1 MNFETGKALL
11 KFTNI
16 GLQTAARRLFSKEDG
31 ERFLHNA
38 LCGMPGAPAK
48 IGQLLGMRN
57 ACEIPAPAPM
67 PLELVKS
74 IIGSESPA
82 LAAQI
87 ESLSEWSRTAS
98 IGQTHQAILKSG
110 ELVAIKVQYS
120 DVVKTLSAQIDAI
133 FGVAGYSPARNYDFD
148 VGTTKNFLR
157 QKLLEE
163 TDYRVE
169 AATQI
174 RFGSRYKGSSII
186 IPKVY
191 EEYSTGKILTQS
203 WEDSESLSTLKTHMT
218 YGQCCKAG
226 AIFSA
231 FLLDS
236 TFGLGIIHTD
246 LNPGNYGFRINNTDR
261 PAASEGPSMHS
272 AVAEE
277 NIQIVLYDFGSS
289 YTLTRDQGVQI
300 FRWLDATLAKDP
312 MRVRGSLE
320 DLGFDAKRL
329 APIADKLLPL
339 SEALFTPLTKEG
351 VWTAQDWHLEDHM
364 DEILKQDKWW
374 FRTAGPAWFMYFMR
388 TVQGWHHALTVLD
401 GAFNLGQIW
410 HKWSQQLQAV
420 SAFMPPSASM
430 AAAAANTPVVP
441 SVIDGVELKSQFL
454 RVLVKEG
461 TEEIVDLT
469 LPARAIEDLD
479 ELLPDNVAQKCAD
492 DGIDL
497 AAIKKQAIASGGL
510 PQELFSADLGLR
522 HYRVW
527 LA

>member
-11 KFTNI
+11 KFTSI

-57 ACEIPAPAPM
+57 ASEIPAPAPM

-74 IIGSESPA
+74 IIGRESLA
-82 LAAQI
+82 LAEQI

-98 IGQTHQAILKSG
+98 IGQTHQALLKSG

-120 DVVKTLSAQIDAI
+120 DVVKTLSGQIDAI
-133 FGVAGYSPARNYDFD
+133 FGVAGYSPAKNYDFD

-163 TDYRVE
+163 TDYRIE

-174 RFGSRYKGSSII
+174 RFGSRYKGSSVI

-191 EEYSTGKILTQS
+191 EEYSSAKILTQS
-203 WEDSESLSTLKTHMT
+203 WEDCESLATMKSNMT

-246 LNPGNYGFRINNTDR
+246 LNPGNYGFRVHK
-261 PAASEGPSMHS
+261 SEGSAPAELSRKPSEL
-272 AVAEE
+272 AEE

-300 FRWLDATLAKDP
+300 YRWLEATQARDSK
-312 MRVRGSLE
+312 RVRGSLE

-329 APIADKLLPL
+329 SPIAEKLLPL
-339 SEALFTPLTKEG
+339 SEALFTPLLSEG
-351 VWTAQDWHLEDHM
+351 LWTATDWHLQEQM

-388 TVQGWHHALTVLD
+388 TVQGWHHALTVL
-401 GAFNLGQIW
+401 GGTFNLGEIW

-430 AAAAANTPVVP
+430 AAAASNAPGVP
-441 SVIDGVELKSQFL
+441 SVIDGFELKSQYL

-479 ELLPDNVAQKCAD
+479 ELLPDNVAQKCTA

-497 AAIKKQAIASGGL
+497 VAIKKQAISSGGL